1 MRRAILG
8 GSFNPIHLDH
18 VRLALSCADQFAL
31 DRVTLIPT
39 YTTPLKDNSQIADGA
54 HRLNMCRLAVSD
66 YPLLEVSDIELRRGG
81 LSYTSDTIAA
91 LRNDADELF
100 LIVGADMYVTLD
112 RWHEF
117 RYIFDNAI
125 ILAAPRNELDYHSIE
140 EKYKEYRS
148 YGCRTLISREPIGP
162 LSSTAIRA
170 AVKNGESLSGMVDD
184 RVAAYMIENGLY
196 R

>member
-1 MRRAILG
+1 MRRAIFG

-18 VRLALSCADQFAL
+18 VRLALSFADQFAL

-39 YTTPLKDNSQIADGA
+39 YMTPLKDNTGIAAGA
-54 HRLNMCRLAVSD
+54 HRLMMCRLAVSD
-66 YPLLEVSDIELRRGG
+66 DPRLEVSDIELRRGG
-81 LSYTSDTIAA
+81 LSYTADTVAA
-91 LRNDADELF
+91 LRNDTDELF

-117 RYIFDNAI
+117 RYIFDNAT
-125 ILAAPRNELDYHSIE
+125 ILAAPRNELDYDSIK

-148 YGCRTLISREPIGP
+148 YGCRTLISREPIGS
-162 LSSTAIRA
+162 LSSTAIRD
-170 AVKNGESLSGMVDD
+170 AVKNGDSLSGMVDD
-184 RVAAYMIENGLY
+184 RVAAYIMENGLY